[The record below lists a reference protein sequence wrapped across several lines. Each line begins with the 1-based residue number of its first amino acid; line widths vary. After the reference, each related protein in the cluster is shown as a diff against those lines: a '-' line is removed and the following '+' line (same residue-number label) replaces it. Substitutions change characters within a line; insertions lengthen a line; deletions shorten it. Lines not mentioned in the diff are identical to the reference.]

1 MTVCYHSFRL
11 INQYLFKKEFYN
23 MNSGL
28 NLPAPKELARKSSTR
43 SVSLRVNENTYL
55 SFEKYAVQYNI
66 TVSALINNLLDSYVE
81 NLNLTSEQSKES
93 TYEIMKD
100 ALKASRVAVN
110 ALSKE
115 RLAEYFYGIMC
126 RYNRDTPTPQETL
139 QMLDDMNSNIE
150 TGTYSSIEF
159 NQRGDSSY
167 ITIFCDNC
175 ERANISDE
183 EDKGRHVSIPHK
195 IWLPVA
201 FILAKYL
208 RKLDELCVTSDDF
221 IGMETEI
228 TTKTIKEIVENVN
241 LYIDKCIDIDNL
253 MQIISVVLCQDFRY
267 LLDAEILHARNT
279 N

>member
-1 MTVCYHSFRL
+1 
-11 INQYLFKKEFYN
+11 

-28 NLPAPKELARKSSTR
+28 NLPSPIELARKSSSR
-43 SVSLRVNENTYL
+43 SISLRVNEKTYL
-55 SFEKYAVQYNI
+55 SFEKYAKQYNI
-66 TVSALINNLLDSYVE
+66 TVSALINNLLDSYVD

-93 TYEIMKD
+93 TYMIMQD
-100 ALKASRVAVN
+100 TLKEVGRKAAGL
-110 ALSKE
+110 LSKE
-115 RLAEYFYGIMC
+115 QLAEYFYGIMI

-139 QMLDDMNSNIE
+139 QMLNDMDSNIE
-150 TGTYSSIEF
+150 TDTYSAIEF
-159 NQRGDSSY
+159 NQREDFSY

-175 ERANISDE
+175 KRAKITEKD
-183 EDKGRHVSIPHK
+183 DKGKHVSIPHE

-241 LYIDKCIDIDNL
+241 LYIDKYIDIDNL
-253 MQIISVVLCQDFRY
+253 MQIISVMLCQDFRY